1 MFKTLANAWRV
12 EDLRKKLIFTIL
24 IILLYRLGS
33 SIPVPF
39 ASSLI
44 IAQGST
50 FQFINTL
57 TGGGFEQASL
67 FALGVSPYITASI
80 VIQLLTVA
88 LPPLERLAKQGEE
101 GKKKIT
107 QITRYITIGI
117 AIVTGVGY
125 YFLLK
130 SSGAISTPF
139 EVASK
144 GGTIALNWL
153 VGVTVV
159 ACYCA
164 GSSIVMWL
172 AERINE
178 HGIGNGVSVILF
190 ANIVSRAFP
199 LLLKFIE
206 MFRLEINGMGGIRAQ
221 EITQSTLNSALD
233 MQIKNGAIE
242 LFPKYDLMGNK
253 IPVGSILFTIFVL
266 AGLLAMMWFIIF
278 ISDSERRIP
287 VQYAKRV
294 VGRKMY
300 GGQNSNIPLKLNM
313 AGVMPVIFANA
324 IITIPAMVAQF
335 IPITKEVVGGDGEG
349 IPAANGEIL
358 IEARG
363 VWASIVQF
371 FSDTSWFY
379 CILTFGLILAFAY
392 FYVAISFN
400 PNEVAG
406 NLQKNGGAVP
416 GIRPGKATATFIQ
429 KVLSK
434 ITLIGAL
441 ALSVIAVV
449 PSIIHVVLDL
459 LRRWDFIYDTV
470 PQLSTALWAFT
481 RISELATIG
490 TSVIIVVGVVLE
502 IVRDIEAQM
511 TMRHYKGFLG

>member
-12 EDLRKKLIFTIL
+12 EDLRKKFIFTIL
-24 IILLYRLGS
+24 IILLYRLGCA
-33 SIPVPF
+33 IPVPF
-39 ASSLI
+39 ASSILI
-44 IAQGST
+44 ANGST

-57 TGGGFEQASL
+57 SGGTFEQASL

-88 LPPLERLAKQGEE
+88 IPALERLAKQGEE

-107 QITRYITIGI
+107 QITRYITIAI
-117 AIVTGVGY
+117 SIVTGVGY
-125 YFLLK
+125 YFLLA
-130 SSGAISTPF
+130 SNGAIQNPF

-144 GGTIALNWL
+144 GGQIALNWV

-159 ACYCA
+159 LCYCA
-164 GSSIVMWL
+164 GSSVVMWL
-172 AERINE
+172 AERVNE
-178 HGIGNGVSVILF
+178 HGIGNGISVILF

-199 LLLKFIE
+199 LVRKFIE
-206 MFRLEINGMGGIRAQ
+206 MFKFERTGASQVANGTLTEEVLQNPLYSGI
-221 EITQSTLNSALD
+221 LD
-233 MQIKNGAIE
+233 IKPGKGFFE
-242 LFPKYDLMGNK
+242 LFPKQDLPGNNV
-253 IPVGSILFTIFVL
+253 PVGSIIFTVLVL

-278 ISDSERRIP
+278 ISDSERKIP

-324 IITIPAMVAQF
+324 IITIPTMVAQF
-335 IPITKEVVGGDGEG
+335 VKTYKVNEDPNILDEVV
-349 IPAANGEIL
+349 PNYP
-358 IEARG
+358 
-363 VWASIVQF
+363 WAQIVEF
-371 FSDTSWFY
+371 FSDTSWVY
-379 CILTFGLILAFAY
+379 CILTFVLILAFAY

-406 NLQKNGGAVP
+406 NLQKQGGAVP
-416 GIRPGKATATFIQ
+416 GIRPGKATSTFIQ

-441 ALSVIAVV
+441 ALSVISVV
-449 PSIIHVVLDL
+449 PLLIHCILDT
-459 LRRWDFIYDTV
+459 LRHTITASNGFI
-470 PQLSTALWAFT
+470 TALWAFT
-481 RISELATIG
+481 HIAELATIG
-490 TSVIIVVGVVLE
+490 TSIIIVVGVILE

>member
-12 EDLRKKLIFTIL
+12 EDLRKKFIFTIL
-24 IILLYRLGS
+24 IILLYRLGCA
-33 SIPVPF
+33 IPVPF
-39 ASSLI
+39 ASSI
-44 IAQGST
+44 FIANGST

-57 TGGGFEQASL
+57 SGGTFEQASL

-125 YFLLK
+125 YFLLA
-130 SSGAISTPF
+130 SNGAIQTPF
-139 EVASK
+139 DGIT
-144 GGTIALNWL
+144 GGGKIALDWV
-153 VGVTVV
+153 VGVTIVL
-159 ACYCA
+159 CYCA
-164 GSSIVMWL
+164 GSSVIMWL

-178 HGIGNGVSVILF
+178 HGIGNGISVILF

-199 LLLKFIE
+199 LVNKFIDMFKFE
-206 MFRLEINGMGGIRAQ
+206 MKDTEKVGNNILTEDLLNNPNSGI
-221 EITQSTLNSALD
+221 LD
-233 MQIKNGAIE
+233 IKPGQGIFE
-242 LFPKYDLMGNK
+242 LFPKQKLPGNTV
-253 IPVGSILFTIFVL
+253 PVGSIIFTVLVL

-324 IITIPAMVAQF
+324 IITIPTMIAQF
-335 IPITKEVVGGDGEG
+335 VKIYKDAPEG
-349 IPAANGEIL
+349 STGPDEIVPN
-358 IEARG
+358 AP
-363 VWASIVQF
+363 WAHIVDF

-379 CILTFGLILAFAY
+379 CILTFVLILAFAY

-406 NLQKNGGAVP
+406 NLQKQGGAIP
-416 GIRPGKATATFIQ
+416 GIRPGKATSTFIQ

-441 ALSVIAVV
+441 ALSVISVV
-449 PSIIHVVLDL
+449 PLLIHCILDELRHSIEASNG
-459 LRRWDFIYDTV
+459 FM
-470 PQLSTALWAFT
+470 TALWAFT
-481 RISELATIG
+481 HIAELATIG
-490 TSVIIVVGVVLE
+490 TSIIIVVGVILE

>member
-33 SIPVPF
+33 AIPVPF
-39 ASSLI
+39 ASSI
-44 IAQGST
+44 MIADGST

-57 TGGGFEQASL
+57 SGGAFEQASL

-117 AIVTGVGY
+117 ALVTGIGY
-125 YFLLK
+125 YFLLQ
-130 SSGAISTPF
+130 SQGGIQNPF
-139 EVASK
+139 AVTSE
-144 GGTIALNWL
+144 GGQVALNWL

-178 HGIGNGVSVILF
+178 HGIGNGISVILF
-190 ANIVSRAFP
+190 ANIVSRALP
-199 LLLKFIE
+199 LVLKFINMFKLE
-206 MFRLEINGMGGIRAQ
+206 MNGMDAATGA
-221 EITQSTLNSALD
+221 NDALD
-233 MQIKNGAIE
+233 MQIKKGLAQF
-242 LFPKYDLMGNK
+242 FPKYELFGNK
-253 IPVGSILFTIFVL
+253 VPVGSIIFTVLVL

-324 IITIPAMVAQF
+324 IITIPTMVAQF
-335 IPITKEVVGGDGEG
+335 IPVTEIGSDGQVEVKNATW
-349 IPAANGEIL
+349 AA
-358 IEARG
+358 
-363 VWASIVQF
+363 IVQF

-400 PNEVAG
+400 PNEVSG
-406 NLQKNGGAVP
+406 NLQKQGGAIP
-416 GIRPGKATATFIQ
+416 GIRPGKATSTFIQ

-434 ITLIGAL
+434 ITFIGAL
-441 ALSVIAVV
+441 ALSLISVV
-449 PSIIHVVLDL
+449 PLIIHCILDVL
-459 LRRWDFIYDTV
+459 RHAEFIHDSV
-470 PQLSTALWAFT
+470 PAIETALWSFT
-481 RISELATIG
+481 YLSELATIG
-490 TSVIIVVGVVLE
+490 TSIIIVVGVILE